1 MSLSYICT
9 NASCPAPAEFKGKE
23 FPAAM
28 DCIFCST
35 PLTAKTSFTSEQEDL
50 LNSLPYLVAYPL
62 KRTLLES
69 HAWTKINLF
78 KDTFLNYLKYLG
90 LLCASEFFSSDLRNK
105 NMVSLFQQAL
115 AEPSFGTWNMY
126 IRESLKFLEDNN
138 HQFFLA
144 ELQEYYAR
152 VETGKKRKLYKGNI
166 EYIDGHGEVQLKKQ
180 EATGIGMLINFRN
193 RFLGHGQTLD
203 ENESK
208 ALWEEY
214 SPIFFTLLKQMSFC
228 KEYPMLKNE
237 HGNTYKLQTPEIKEV
252 EHEEPLPSKVWIE
265 NASGDKIDVVPFFV
279 VPGELAIA
287 KEDKEQL
294 LTYESYTGKTIKFFS
309 PEGSEKQT
317 SGNIL
322 ERLNLLLREKQSEN
336 TFSPSSFTK
345 EVFERQIREENK
357 LLLNTLVAERKV
369 IPGVY
374 VHRKDIEVR
383 LKEWVGARASIL
395 FITAEAGSGKTN
407 LLVEAQRL
415 YQEDGVHSVI
425 IRAGRMEKVTLK
437 EQLGYMLNLE
447 PGRSLGDYEH
457 IAGTQSAPTF
467 VLLDGLNEASNA
479 VSIWNEVLEVAG
491 MFAPGSL
498 KFVVTSRSNSNA
510 DIERYD
516 LAEFQEELLY
526 RDSKSENTDLKYSA
540 FWLTALNM
548 KEMKE
553 AWLLYSKKDKSRF
566 KPLFSFDDIADVDRG
581 IYEQIN
587 NPLILRVFLEVYSGK
602 KLLSKRKKVLN
613 IWEDWLRT
621 FSQEEKAFMQLMAAK
636 VWEKGVNELLLDDL
650 LKDKEL
656 KDYLVSDALN
666 SPYQRLKNLGWMS
679 RFAKDLDIVL
689 GFTVEGLLLHLLA
702 KQLEEKGGVDVHFID
717 DILDEGSTIKK
728 SAIEQYL
735 SLVASKGDISLVTAL
750 IDADGNYTSLCLK
763 PLLNY
768 IKVEGVESMVNEVLA
783 DPTDGDWEVL
793 DELDSLLIHLALE
806 HIRKKIAQN
815 VSLRVSSQSEPAIKF
830 RLQTICLLDNNDAQ
844 KAFEKISKEK
854 LKVIES
860 LSLLALIGDYFGN
873 INELDEALA
882 QFERACELL
891 LRENKVN
898 YFMLAQIRN
907 RMGAINY
914 KSRKLNEAL
923 KNFEMSE
930 VSLELANN
938 SKVHELE
945 ATILSNKGAVLS
957 ELGHYQ
963 NAIVCLEKAHHIRI
977 TFLGINHHETASS
990 IHNIAGHYHRLGQAD
1005 RALSYFKEALC
1016 IRIKTFGRIHPDI
1029 AISLNN
1035 LGSVSHEIGD
1045 ADKALEYF
1053 NESYLIALK
1062 SLPTNDMLFSKI
1074 KYSVGVV
1081 NISLGKI
1088 DEGIKSFE
1096 ESLDLAI
1103 SNLGLEHS
1111 EVADIRFNLGCALID
1126 GAFYNEAIEQLEMG
1140 YEYLPKGS
1148 FLIEIAKCYE
1158 FKKEHNLACEYFLKA
1173 AELWKSEYGLED
1185 EDVLHAAS
1193 NVYRLATSFKIDFVI
1208 PDWIFE
1214 EIQ

>member
-1 MSLSYICT
+1 
-9 NASCPAPAEFKGKE
+9 
-23 FPAAM
+23 
-28 DCIFCST
+28 
-35 PLTAKTSFTSEQEDL
+35 
-50 LNSLPYLVAYPL
+50 
-62 KRTLLES
+62 
-69 HAWTKINLF
+69 
-78 KDTFLNYLKYLG
+78 
-90 LLCASEFFSSDLRNK
+90 
-105 NMVSLFQQAL
+105 
-115 AEPSFGTWNMY
+115 
-126 IRESLKFLEDNN
+126 
-138 HQFFLA
+138 
-144 ELQEYYAR
+144 
-152 VETGKKRKLYKGNI
+152 
-166 EYIDGHGEVQLKKQ
+166 
-180 EATGIGMLINFRN
+180 MLINFRN

-214 SPIFFTLLKQMSFC
+214 SPIFFSLLQQMSFG

-237 HGNTYKLQTPEIKEV
+237 HGSTYKLQTPEIKEV
-252 EHEEPLPSKVWIE
+252 EHQHPLLSKVWIE
-265 NASGDKIDVVPFFV
+265 NEAGDKIDIVPFFV
-279 VPGELAIA
+279 VPGELAIT
-287 KEDKEQL
+287 KEDKEEL

-317 SGNIL
+317 SGKIL
-322 ERLNLLLREKQSEN
+322 ERLNLLLREKQSEE
-336 TFSPSSFTK
+336 TFSPSFFTK
-345 EVFERQIREENK
+345 EVFERQIKEENK

-415 YQEDGVHSVI
+415 YQEEGIHSLI

-437 EQLGYMLNLE
+437 EQLAYMLNLE

-516 LAEFQEELLY
+516 LAESQEELLY
-526 RDSKSENTDLKYSA
+526 RDSKSENTDLKSSA

-602 KLLSKRKKVLN
+602 KLLSKGKKVLN

-621 FSQEEKAFMQLMAAK
+621 FSQEEKAFMQLLASK

-650 LKDKEL
+650 LQDKEL
-656 KDYLVSDALN
+656 KDYLISDALN
-666 SPYQRLKNLGWMS
+666 SPYQRLKNLGWIS
-679 RFAKDLDIVL
+679 RFTKDLDIVL

-702 KQLEEKGGVDVHFID
+702 TKLDETGGMEIQFIN
-717 DILDEGSTIKK
+717 DILSEGSQIKK

-735 SLVASKGDISLVTAL
+735 SLEAAKGDISLVIKL
-750 IDADGNYTSLCLK
+750 IDAEGEYTSLCLK

-768 IKVEGVESMVNEVLA
+768 IKVEGAEAMVNEVLA
-783 DPTDGDWEVL
+783 DPTDGDWEAL
-793 DELDSLLIHLALE
+793 DELDSLLEQLALE
-806 HIRKKIAQN
+806 QLRKQIALHACTKNNHISGSALKYG
-815 VSLRVSSQSEPAIKF
+815 LE
-830 RLQTICLLDNNDAQ
+830 TICILDHNDAQ
-844 KAFEKISKEK
+844 KAFQDIPNEK
-854 LKVIES
+854 LKALENPS
-860 LSLLALIGDYFGN
+860 LMVLIGDYLGN
-873 INELDEALA
+873 INKLDNSLT

-898 YFMLAQIRN
+898 YFLLAQIQN
-907 RMGAINY
+907 RIGTINY

-930 VSLELANN
+930 SSFELAN

-945 ATILSNKGAVLS
+945 ATILSNKGTVLS

-963 NAIVCLEKAHHIRI
+963 NAIVCLEKAHQIRI
-977 TFLGINHHETASS
+977 TFLGANHHETASS
-990 IHNIAGHYHRLGQAD
+990 IHNIGSHYHTLGQAD
-1005 RALSYFKEALC
+1005 KALSYFKEALG

-1053 NESYLIALK
+1053 NESYSIALK
-1062 SLPTNDMLFSKI
+1062 SLPSNDMLFSKI

-1088 DEGIKSFE
+1088 DEGIKSLE
-1096 ESLDLAI
+1096 ESINLAI
-1103 SNLGLEHS
+1103 GNLGLEHS

>member
-491 MFAPGSL
+491 MFTPGSL
-498 KFVVTSRSNSNA
+498 KFVVTSRSNSDA
-510 DIERYD
+510 DIERYS
-516 LAEFQEELLY
+516 LTKSQEELLY
-526 RDSKSENTDLKYSA
+526 RDSKSENTDLKSSA

-548 KEMKE
+548 EEMKE

-566 KPLFSFDDIADVDRG
+566 KPLFSFDEIADVDRG

-717 DILDEGSTIKK
+717 DILDEGSHDKEIGHR
-728 SAIEQYL
+728 AI
-735 SLVASKGDISLVTAL
+735 
-750 IDADGNYTSLCLK
+750 
-763 PLLNY
+763 PLL
-768 IKVEGVESMVNEVLA
+768 GSMPKEILA
-783 DPTDGDWEVL
+783 W
-793 DELDSLLIHLALE
+793 
-806 HIRKKIAQN
+806 
-815 VSLRVSSQSEPAIKF
+815 
-830 RLQTICLLDNNDAQ
+830 
-844 KAFEKISKEK
+844 
-854 LKVIES
+854 
-860 LSLLALIGDYFGN
+860 
-873 INELDEALA
+873 
-882 QFERACELL
+882 
-891 LRENKVN
+891 
-898 YFMLAQIRN
+898 
-907 RMGAINY
+907 
-914 KSRKLNEAL
+914 
-923 KNFEMSE
+923 
-930 VSLELANN
+930 
-938 SKVHELE
+938 
-945 ATILSNKGAVLS
+945 
-957 ELGHYQ
+957 
-963 NAIVCLEKAHHIRI
+963 
-977 TFLGINHHETASS
+977 
-990 IHNIAGHYHRLGQAD
+990 
-1005 RALSYFKEALC
+1005 
-1016 IRIKTFGRIHPDI
+1016 
-1029 AISLNN
+1029 
-1035 LGSVSHEIGD
+1035 
-1045 ADKALEYF
+1045 
-1053 NESYLIALK
+1053 
-1062 SLPTNDMLFSKI
+1062 
-1074 KYSVGVV
+1074 
-1081 NISLGKI
+1081 
-1088 DEGIKSFE
+1088 
-1096 ESLDLAI
+1096 
-1103 SNLGLEHS
+1103 
-1111 EVADIRFNLGCALID
+1111 
-1126 GAFYNEAIEQLEMG
+1126 
-1140 YEYLPKGS
+1140 
-1148 FLIEIAKCYE
+1148 
-1158 FKKEHNLACEYFLKA
+1158 
-1173 AELWKSEYGLED
+1173 
-1185 EDVLHAAS
+1185 
-1193 NVYRLATSFKIDFVI
+1193 
-1208 PDWIFE
+1208 
-1214 EIQ
+1214 